1 MQVDPNT
8 TIMIYEKKILA
19 VNVSGGLAPFACL
32 SMFASIKEYG
42 KMGEGNDCVNAVTF
56 LFALATFICLN

>member
-19 VNVSGGLAPFACL
+19 VNASVGLAPFACL

-42 KMGEGNDCVNAVTF
+42 KWGREMIV
-56 LFALATFICLN
+56 